1 MAGVNKVILLGNL
14 GADPEVKYLEGDKAV
29 AKLRLATTESYKD
42 RNGNRVDQT
51 EWHDLEMWDGQAKIA
66 EQYLK
71 KGSQIYV
78 EGKIKTDTWQDDQGQ
93 NKYRTKI
100 RVLSF
105 TMLGGKPDGMG
116 GNQPHLLLL
125 QIRNLQQLP
134 VQPTQVRIWYWTI
147 PMMICH
153 FKLILGSP
161 EVDFQGNCL
170 FLQQTS
176 FRLHGRP
183 VPELLPDRSAYRVII

>member
-1 MAGVNKVILLGNL
+1 MAGVNKVILVGNL

-42 RNGNRVDQT
+42 RNGNRIDQT

-93 NKYRTKI
+93 NRYRTKI
-100 RVLSF
+100 RVLNF
-105 TMLGGKPDGMG
+105 TMLGGKPDGVG
-116 GNQPHLLLL
+116 GNPSTGPASAATPKQATTASATGSSPDLVLDDSDDD
-125 QIRNLQQLP
+125 LP
-134 VQPTQVRIWYWTI
+134 
-147 PMMICH
+147 
-153 FKLILGSP
+153 F
-161 EVDFQGNCL
+161 
-170 FLQQTS
+170 
-176 FRLHGRP
+176 
-183 VPELLPDRSAYRVII
+183 

>member
-1 MAGVNKVILLGNL
+1 MILVGNL

-42 RNGNRVDQT
+42 RNGNRIDQT

-71 KGSQIYV
+71 KGSQLYV

-93 NKYRTKI
+93 NRYRTKI

-105 TMLGGKPDGMG
+105 TMLGGKPDGAG
-116 GNQPHLLLL
+116 GSQPAGGAPASAPKPAATASTPGSSPDLVLDDTDDD
-125 QIRNLQQLP
+125 LP
-134 VQPTQVRIWYWTI
+134 
-147 PMMICH
+147 
-153 FKLILGSP
+153 F
-161 EVDFQGNCL
+161 
-170 FLQQTS
+170 
-176 FRLHGRP
+176 
-183 VPELLPDRSAYRVII
+183 

>member
-1 MAGVNKVILLGNL
+1 MAGVNKVILVGNL

-42 RNGNRVDQT
+42 RNGNRIDQT

-71 KGSQIYV
+71 KGSQLYV

-105 TMLGGKPDGMG
+105 TMLGGKPDGASG
-116 GNQPHLLLL
+116 GPAPSNSTASVSKPSATSSSANSGPDIILDEADDD
-125 QIRNLQQLP
+125 LP
-134 VQPTQVRIWYWTI
+134 
-147 PMMICH
+147 
-153 FKLILGSP
+153 F
-161 EVDFQGNCL
+161 
-170 FLQQTS
+170 
-176 FRLHGRP
+176 
-183 VPELLPDRSAYRVII
+183 